1 LRNPLP
7 WKEHENLLRLL
18 KREEEWLNRG
28 VKARLTRDQGRKKRV
43 LELREEA
50 KKNPTLIRKMRIELE
65 REKKHFNS
73 TTKQISKKRMLFE
86 IEKLNYSIG
95 DKKLIEDFS
104 IRILQRDKIAVVGE
118 NGSGKSTFLKLLLG
132 RLRADSGV
140 IERGDFSIGY
150 FDQHRE
156 MLDDDKTIVET
167 FLPKGGDRVELDS
180 GKSMHIY
187 AYLKSFLFP
196 EEYLTKR
203 IGYLSGGEKNRIA
216 LALLF
221 TKRVDCLILDEPTN
235 DLDIQTINILEEKL
249 LNFKGALIFVSHDR
263 YFVDKI
269 ASKLIIFKGDGVVEE
284 SHQSYS
290 DYLSIEKSIRELYS
304 LERETKEERP
314 KPKEVKKEQVKRKLS
329 YREQREL
336 ELLPDRIEELEAKID
351 SLNRCL
357 AEPECYKERGLN
369 ELAKELEVLNGE
381 YDEVSERYLELL
393 EVEEEL
399 SKYKK

>member
-1 LRNPLP
+1 M
-7 WKEHENLLRLL
+7 E
-18 KREEEWLNRG
+18 
-28 VKARLTRDQGRKKRV
+28 
-43 LELREEA
+43 
-50 KKNPTLIRKMRIELE
+50 
-65 REKKHFNS
+65 
-73 TTKQISKKRMLFE
+73 
-86 IEKLNYSIG
+86 
-95 DKKLIEDFS
+95 
-104 IRILQRDKIAVVGE
+104 
-118 NGSGKSTFLKLLLG
+118 
-132 RLRADSGV
+132 
-140 IERGDFSIGY
+140 
-150 FDQHRE
+150 
-156 MLDDDKTIVET
+156 
-167 FLPKGGDRVELDS
+167 
-180 GKSMHIY
+180 
-187 AYLKSFLFP
+187 
-196 EEYLTKR
+196 
-203 IGYLSGGEKNRIA
+203 GEKNWNSLSTPIS
-216 LALLF
+216 
-221 TKRVDCLILDEPTN
+221 KRVDCLILDEPTN